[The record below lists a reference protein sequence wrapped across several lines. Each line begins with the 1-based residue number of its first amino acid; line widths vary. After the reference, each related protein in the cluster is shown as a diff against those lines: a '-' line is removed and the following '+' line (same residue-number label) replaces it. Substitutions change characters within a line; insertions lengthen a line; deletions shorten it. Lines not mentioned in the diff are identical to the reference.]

1 MRYLLLML
9 VFFFSGI
16 THSLPVDRDAI
27 INDDLKNKPELYN
40 QVAKLI
46 RAYGY
51 RCDSLSGI
59 HPMLL
64 SRGFTV
70 SCNNF
75 SYSYEI
81 KDKGGNWV
89 VTLN

>member
-9 VFFFSGI
+9 VLFFSGI
-16 THSLPVDRDAI
+16 TYALPIDSGAI
-27 INDDLKNKPELYN
+27 INDKLKNNPELYN
-40 QVAKLI
+40 EVANLI

-51 RCDSLSGI
+51 SCDSLSGLV
-59 HPMLL
+59 PMIF
-64 SRGFTV
+64 SRGYTV

-75 SYSYEI
+75 SYSYDI
-81 KDKGGNWV
+81 KDQGGNWV